1 MTVLIVRVS
10 FFVFVF
16 VFMVP
21 HVWAVLGALEV
32 GLVVQVAVQVGL
44 VVQVDLVGL
53 GQLVAAVVEA
63 VPR

>member
-21 HVWAVLGALEV
+21 HAWAVLGALEV